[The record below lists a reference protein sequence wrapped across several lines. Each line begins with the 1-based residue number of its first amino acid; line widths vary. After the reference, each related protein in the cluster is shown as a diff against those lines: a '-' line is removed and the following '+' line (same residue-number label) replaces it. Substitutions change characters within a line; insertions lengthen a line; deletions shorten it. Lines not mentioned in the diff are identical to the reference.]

1 MWCFVGQ
8 GSTQPILRCHLSG
21 YNPLRVEHRQDRSA
35 CPPKLMDNM
44 IFCLKTDFTF
54 VGLQTPPLC
63 ELVVGGEPQCWSEG
77 HCLLVD
83 DSFLHTVSHKGQ

>member
-1 MWCFVGQ
+1 MQ
-8 GSTQPILRCHLSG
+8 S
-21 YNPLRVEHRQDRSA
+21 
-35 CPPKLMDNM
+35 
-44 IFCLKTDFTF
+44 LKTEITF

-83 DSFLHTVSHKGQ
+83 DSFLHTISHKG